1 MYLSD
6 SILKPDTEDS
16 SSPTAAPCHKDK
28 ESRDEC
34 SCETSLLIMFTRE
47 TWEGSASFSDYF
59 YSGLYKLQ
67 LQKTAIKLNET
78 L

>member
-1 MYLSD
+1 MQLWNF
-6 SILKPDTEDS
+6 IINHV
-16 SSPTAAPCHKDK
+16 HK
-28 ESRDEC
+28 
-34 SCETSLLIMFTRE
+34 E

-59 YSGLYKLQ
+59 YSGVYKLQQ